1 VIDLQT
7 YIILLL
13 IIAAFGMAYIFR
25 VLYQQMR
32 LFRKHI
38 SDPELRHFRYL
49 LFAISLVIIIMGL
62 IPITINFI
70 SLFVET
76 NQPATVSS
84 TSLVY
89 SLSVHIQSLLLSYLL
104 WRIYRNAGD
113 DDS

>member
-1 VIDLQT
+1 MIELQT

-13 IIAAFGMAYIFR
+13 IIAAVGMGYIFR
-25 VLYQQMR
+25 VLWQQIR
-32 LFRKHI
+32 LFRKKI
-38 SDPELRHFRYL
+38 NDVELRHFRYI

-62 IPITINFI
+62 IPITINLI
-70 SLFVET
+70 NLFVET
-76 NQPATVSS
+76 NRPQTVSS